1 MVFIPLAHAK
11 GKRPKDQQTKC
22 KMRSEANATS
32 QQPKAKEPKSQKA
45 QEPKAN
51 KTKLEEKSHKPKA
64 DFFRVS

>member
-1 MVFIPLAHAK
+1 ML
-11 GKRPKDQQTKC
+11 Q
-22 KMRSEANATS
+22 ANS
-32 QQPKAKEPKSQKA
+32 QKPKSQKA